1 MRSSRLL
8 PYEAFL
14 WLFSFLFYNKYT
26 FGALRLSLFSAFLFL
41 PRNIVNKGDTILG
54 AFAARLAKAR
64 IMRDSQMD
72 AVEDSKELTDIVMC
86 PKRFIGRVI
95 GKGGETI
102 NAIRQRC
109 SIPRA
114 SLPTPHQHPPCDFP
128 SVHGQKV
135 YLASHTCLSKFHFK
149 S

>member
-1 MRSSRLL
+1 MCG
-8 PYEAFL
+8 PPGYHQYEAFL
-14 WLFSFLFYNKYT
+14 WLASCAFVRPCMNINGVLFLFLSFLFFSFLF
-26 FGALRLSLFSAFLFL
+26 FSFLFVL
-41 PRNIVNKGDTILG
+41 PCKTANKGDTVLG

-72 AVEDSKELTDIVMC
+72 AVEDSKKEFTDIVMC

-109 SIPRA
+109 SMIPRA
-114 SLPTPHQHPPCDFP
+114 SFPPPPPLP
-128 SVHGQKV
+128 S
-135 YLASHTCLSKFHFK
+135 SSM
-149 S
+149 